1 MLTQLDPDF
10 TGLPGIKPVLYEK
23 EKFSRTDSQM
33 LIIKG
38 INPLN
43 RPHSSDCTETL
54 NR

>member
-10 TGLPGIKPVLYEK
+10 TGLPGIKPVLNEN
-23 EKFSRTDSQM
+23 EKFSRTDSQQ

-43 RPHSSDCTETL
+43 LTQAAVPRL
-54 NR
+54 